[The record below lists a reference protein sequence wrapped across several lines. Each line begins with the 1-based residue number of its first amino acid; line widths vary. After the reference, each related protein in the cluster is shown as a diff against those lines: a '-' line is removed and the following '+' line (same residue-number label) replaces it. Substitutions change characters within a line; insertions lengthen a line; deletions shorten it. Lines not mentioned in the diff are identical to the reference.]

1 MKLKALLFDLD
12 GTLIE
17 FKFRVIEL
25 KKELFDKLN
34 DNNVIIEKRFQKESI
49 QNICEEAQRIMKN
62 NANKEC
68 DRITSD
74 MKEIIEKYST
84 TTRFA

>member
-49 QNICEEAQRIMKN
+49 R
-62 NANKEC
+62 
-68 DRITSD
+68 
-74 MKEIIEKYST
+74 
-84 TTRFA
+84 